1 MTIPVVEETKRS
13 AKCGRSAESHPHS
26 TGSYAEI
33 FRATSLLG
41 GVQVVT
47 VLVGLVW
54 NKLLALL
61 IGPAGVGVLGSFLQ
75 LHTLLCTATGIGLQA
90 SAVREVAAAVGHD
103 DGARAARVVHV
114 VSFGLLVGWSQRLVS
129 RLQSTSVLSVFSVA
143 LLKVEAR
150 IDESTTVYAYSGIVA
165 LLLIV
170 YAVSA
175 GTRLASLRDPA
186 LTNTDLLVS
195 PEMGSAK
202 W

>member
-1 MTIPVVEETKRS
+1 
-13 AKCGRSAESHPHS
+13 
-26 TGSYAEI
+26 
-33 FRATSLLG
+33 
-41 GVQVVT
+41 
-47 VLVGLVW
+47 
-54 NKLLALL
+54 
-61 IGPAGVGVLGSFLQ
+61 
-75 LHTLLCTATGIGLQA
+75 
-90 SAVREVAAAVGHD
+90 VREVAAAVGHD

-129 RLQSTSVLSVFSVA
+129 RLQSTSILSVFSVA
-143 LLKVEAR
+143 LLTVEAR
-150 IDESTTVYAYSGIVA
+150 IDESTTEYAYSGIVA

-195 PEMGSAK
+195 PEMESAK